1 MAAKTIA
8 PTIKTTASPKTNG
21 TLNTNGVLTAS
32 DALKTNGAALAQFPE
47 FPLRYDMQNI
57 DILHEIGYVATLKR
71 HFGRR
76 DTTLVYGELPV
87 GTALSI
93 RLGLRIPDLI
103 IAFDCDPAR
112 AIERQ
117 GYDIDEQGKPP
128 DFVLEIASKTTGRVD
143 YTDKRIDYERY
154 GIPEYW
160 RFDATGGDYHDAAL
174 AGDRL
179 ADGRYEPIPVE
190 RDGDSY
196 YWGYSDTLGLYVC
209 WDAGK
214 LRWYDPRTD
223 SYLLTSDEEADR
235 ADRAEESAAREAA
248 ARQLADERAAREA
261 AERRRETLARRQAD
275 ERAASEAAERRREA
289 AARRQA
295 DERAEQEAIARR
307 QAAERAEQE
316 TLARQLADERADR
329 AEAELRRLQERMRRR
344 GDDE

>member
-1 MAAKTIA
+1 MAAKTPA
-8 PTIKTTASPKTNG
+8 PIKTTASLNTNGALKTNG
-21 TLNTNGVLTAS
+21 TLTAS

-47 FPLRYDMQNI
+47 FPPRYDMQNI

-71 HFGRR
+71 HFGMR

-103 IAFDCDPAR
+103 IAFDCDPQR

-174 AGDRL
+174 AGDML
-179 ADGRYEPIPVE
+179 VDGRYEPIDIE

-248 ARQLADERAAREA
+248 ARQLADERANREA
-261 AERRRETLARRQAD
+261 TARQREAERAN
-275 ERAASEAAERRREA
+275 REA
-289 AARRQA
+289 AARQ
-295 DERAEQEAIARR
+295 
-307 QAAERAEQE
+307 
-316 TLARQLADERADR
+316 R
-329 AEAELRRLQERMRRR
+329 AEAELRRLQERLRQL

>member
-8 PTIKTTASPKTNG
+8 PTKTTASPNTNGALKTNG
-21 TLNTNGVLTAS
+21 TLKAS
-32 DALKTNGAALAQFPE
+32 DALNTNGAALAQFPE

-71 HFGRR
+71 HFGMR

-143 YTDKRIDYERY
+143 YTEKRVDYERY

-179 ADGRYEPIPVE
+179 VDGRYEPIDIE

-196 YWGYSDTLGLYVC
+196 YWGYSETLGLYVC
-209 WDAGK
+209 WDAGR

-261 AERRRETLARRQAD
+261 AERRREAAARRLAD
-275 ERAASEAAERRREA
+275 ERAEQEAARAASEA

-295 DERAEQEAIARR
+295 DERAEQETLARR
-307 QAAERAEQE
+307 Q
-316 TLARQLADERADR
+316 ADERADR
-329 AEAELRRLQERMRRR
+329 AEAELRRLQERMRQR
-344 GDDE
+344 GGDE

>member
-1 MAAKTIA
+1 MTTKTIA
-8 PTIKTTASPKTNG
+8 HPTTTP
-21 TLNTNGVLTAS
+21 NTNGLLKTNE
-32 DALKTNGAALAQFPE
+32 ALKTNAALAQFPE
-47 FPLRYDMQNI
+47 FPPRYDMQNI

-128 DFVLEIASKTTGRVD
+128 DFALEIASKTTGRVD

-179 ADGRYEPIPVE
+179 VDGRYEPVLIE
-190 RDGDSY
+190 RMDDGGRR
-196 YWGYSDTLGLYVC
+196 GYSETLGLYVC

-261 AERRRETLARRQAD
+261 A
-275 ERAASEAAERRREA
+275 RAEQEA

-295 DERAEQEAIARR
+295 DER
-307 QAAERAEQE
+307 
-316 TLARQLADERADR
+316 TDR
-329 AEAELRRLQERMRRR
+329 AEAELRRLRERMQR
-344 GDDE
+344 GGDE

>member
-1 MAAKTIA
+1 MATKTIA
-8 PTIKTTASPKTNG
+8 PTKTKTSPNTNGALKTNG
-21 TLNTNGVLTAS
+21 TLTAS
-32 DALKTNGAALAQFPE
+32 DALKTNGALAQFPE
-47 FPLRYDMQNI
+47 FPPRYDMQNI

-87 GTALSI
+87 GNTLSI

-174 AGDRL
+174 AGDML
-179 ADGRYEPIPVE
+179 VNGRYEPVDIE

-248 ARQLADERAAREA
+248 ARQLADERAA
-261 AERRRETLARRQAD
+261 
-275 ERAASEAAERRREA
+275 SEA
-289 AARRQA
+289 AARQRES
-295 DERAEQEAIARR
+295 ERANSEAAAR
-307 QAAERAEQE
+307 QRAES
-316 TLARQLADERADR
+316 
-329 AEAELRRLQERMRRR
+329 ELRRLQELLRRL

>member
-8 PTIKTTASPKTNG
+8 SVKTKSTLNTNGLLKTNG
-21 TLNTNGVLTAS
+21 TLKAS
-32 DALKTNGAALAQFPE
+32 ESTLAQFPE
-47 FPLRYDMQNI
+47 FPPRYDMQNI

-76 DTTLVYGELPV
+76 DTTLIYGELPV
-87 GTALSI
+87 GNTLSI

-103 IAFDCDPAR
+103 IAFDCDPER

-117 GYDIDEQGKPP
+117 GYDITEQGKPP

-143 YTDKRIDYERY
+143 YTEKRVDYERY

-174 AGDRL
+174 AGDML
-179 ADGRYEPIPVE
+179 VDGRYEPVLIE
-190 RDGDSY
+190 RMDGGVR
-196 YWGYSDTLGLYVC
+196 GYSEVLGLYVC
-209 WDAGK
+209 WDAGN

-248 ARQLADERAAREA
+248 ARQLAEESAAREV
-261 AERRRETLARRQAD
+261 
-275 ERAASEAAERRREA
+275 
-289 AARRQA
+289 AARR
-295 DERAEQEAIARR
+295 R
-307 QAAERAEQE
+307 
-316 TLARQLADERADR
+316 ADERADR
-329 AEAELRRLQERMRRR
+329 AEAELRRLQERLRRLD
-344 GDDE
+344 DDE

>member
-8 PTIKTTASPKTNG
+8 PTIKTTASPNTNG
-21 TLNTNGVLTAS
+21 ALNTNGTLTAS
-32 DALKTNGAALAQFPE
+32 DALNTNGALAQFPE
-47 FPLRYDMQNI
+47 FPPRYDMQNI

-179 ADGRYEPIPVE
+179 VDGRYEPIDIE

-196 YWGYSDTLGLYVC
+196 YWGYSETLGLYVC
-209 WDAGK
+209 WDAGR
-214 LRWYDPRTD
+214 LRWYDPRTG

-248 ARQLADERAAREA
+248 ARQLADERAA
-261 AERRRETLARRQAD
+261 
-275 ERAASEAAERRREA
+275 SEAAERRREA
-289 AARRQA
+289 AARRLA
-295 DERAEQEAIARR
+295 DERAER
-307 QAAERAEQE
+307 E
-316 TLARQLADERADR
+316 TLARELADERADREAAARRQEAERADR
-329 AEAELRRLQERMRRR
+329 AEAELRRLQERMRQRG

>member
-8 PTIKTTASPKTNG
+8 PTIKTTASPNTNGALKTNG
-21 TLNTNGVLTAS
+21 TLKAS
-32 DALKTNGAALAQFPE
+32 ESTLAQFPE

-71 HFGRR
+71 HFGMR
-76 DTTLVYGELPV
+76 DTTLIYGELLV
-87 GTALSI
+87 GNTLSI

-174 AGDRL
+174 AGDML
-179 ADGRYEPIPVE
+179 VDGRYEPIDIE

-261 AERRRETLARRQAD
+261 AARRQSD
-275 ERAASEAAERRREA
+275 ERANREA
-289 AARRQA
+289 AARQ
-295 DERAEQEAIARR
+295 
-307 QAAERAEQE
+307 
-316 TLARQLADERADR
+316 R
-329 AEAELRRLQERMRRR
+329 AEAELRRLQERLRRL
-344 GDDE
+344 GDDG

>member
-1 MAAKTIA
+1 MTTKTIA
-8 PTIKTTASPKTNG
+8 LIKTTASP
-21 TLNTNGVLTAS
+21 NTNGALKTS
-32 DALKTNGAALAQFPE
+32 DALKTNGATLAQFPE

-71 HFGRR
+71 HFGMR
-76 DTTLVYGELPV
+76 DTTLIYGELPV

-117 GYDIDEQGKPP
+117 GYDIDEQSKPP

-143 YTDKRIDYERY
+143 YTEKRVDYERY

-174 AGDRL
+174 AGDML
-179 ADGRYEPIPVE
+179 VDGRYEPIDIE

-196 YWGYSDTLGLYVC
+196 YWGYSETLGLYVC

-214 LRWYDPRTD
+214 LRWYDPRTG

-261 AERRRETLARRQAD
+261 AERRRAD
-275 ERAASEAAERRREA
+275 ERAESEAARANREA
-289 AARRQA
+289 AARQ
-295 DERAEQEAIARR
+295 
-307 QAAERAEQE
+307 
-316 TLARQLADERADR
+316 R
-329 AEAELRRLQERMRRR
+329 AEAELRRLQERLRRLG
-344 GDDE
+344 GDE

>member
-1 MAAKTIA
+1 MAAKTTA
-8 PTIKTTASPKTNG
+8 PIKTTATPNTNGALNTNG
-21 TLNTNGVLTAS
+21 TLTAS
-32 DALKTNGAALAQFPE
+32 ESTLAQFPE

-76 DTTLVYGELPV
+76 DTTMVYGELPI
-87 GTALSI
+87 GNTLSI

-103 IAFDCDPAR
+103 IAFDCDPQR

-128 DFVLEIASKTTGRVD
+128 DFALEIASKTTGRVD
-143 YTDKRIDYERY
+143 YTEKRIDYERY

-174 AGDRL
+174 AGDML
-179 ADGRYEPIPVE
+179 VDGRYEPIPVE

-214 LRWYDPRTD
+214 LRWYDPRTG

-248 ARQLADERAAREA
+248 ARQLADERAEQ
-261 AERRRETLARRQAD
+261 ETI
-275 ERAASEAAERRREA
+275 
-289 AARRQA
+289 ARRQA
-295 DERAEQEAIARR
+295 DERAESEAARANR
-307 QAAERAEQE
+307 EAD
-316 TLARQLADERADR
+316 ARQR
-329 AEAELRRLQERMRRR
+329 AEAELRRLQERLRRL
-344 GDDE
+344 GDNE

>member
-1 MAAKTIA
+1 MATKTIA
-8 PTIKTTASPKTNG
+8 HPTTTTNTNGLLKTNG
-21 TLNTNGVLTAS
+21 TLTAS
-32 DALKTNGAALAQFPE
+32 DALKTNAALAQFPE
-47 FPLRYDMQNI
+47 FPPRYDMQNI

-76 DTTLVYGELPV
+76 DTTLVYGELPI
-87 GTALSI
+87 GNTLSI

-112 AIERQ
+112 SIERQ

-128 DFVLEIASKTTGRVD
+128 DFALEIASKTTGRVD

-179 ADGRYEPIPVE
+179 VDGRYEPIDIE

-196 YWGYSDTLGLYVC
+196 YWGYSETLGLYVC

-261 AERRRETLARRQAD
+261 AERRRE
-275 ERAASEAAERRREA
+275 A

-295 DERAEQEAIARR
+295 DERAEQEMARANR
-307 QAAERAEQE
+307 EAA
-316 TLARQLADERADR
+316 ARQR
-329 AEAELRRLQERMRRR
+329 AEAELRRLQERLRRLG
-344 GDDE
+344 GDG

>member
-8 PTIKTTASPKTNG
+8 PTKTTASP
-21 TLNTNGVLTAS
+21 NTNGALKAS
-32 DALKTNGAALAQFPE
+32 DALNTNGAALAQFPE

-71 HFGRR
+71 HFGMR
-76 DTTLVYGELPV
+76 DTTLIYGELPV
-87 GTALSI
+87 GNTLSI

-112 AIERQ
+112 AIALQ

-128 DFVLEIASKTTGRVD
+128 DFALEIASKTTGRVD

-174 AGDRL
+174 AGDML
-179 ADGRYEPIPVE
+179 VDGRYEPIDIE

-248 ARQLADERAAREA
+248 ARQLADERAANEATARQRES
-261 AERRRETLARRQAD
+261 
-275 ERAASEAAERRREA
+275 ERANREA
-289 AARRQA
+289 AARQ
-295 DERAEQEAIARR
+295 
-307 QAAERAEQE
+307 
-316 TLARQLADERADR
+316 R
-329 AEAELRRLQERMRRR
+329 AEAELRRLQERLRRL